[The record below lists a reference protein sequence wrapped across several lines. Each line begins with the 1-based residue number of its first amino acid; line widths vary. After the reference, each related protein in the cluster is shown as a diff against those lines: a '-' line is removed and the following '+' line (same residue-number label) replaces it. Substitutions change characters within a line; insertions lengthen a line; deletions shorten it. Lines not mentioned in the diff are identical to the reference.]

1 MTTTA
6 ISQQQVFALIREL
19 TGTEN
24 IIAVS
29 KFMVKLLGGDITSAY
44 FLSQLIFWSD
54 KTSRPDGFIYK
65 GHTEW
70 TDEIGLNR
78 SSQRRA
84 RAALEKR
91 GLIETKVHRAN
102 GSPTVHYRVCA
113 EALTKS
119 MIRFAETGGSDSDH
133 WLRATNPLAQ
143 GAIPLAAGS
152 QTLTETTTEN
162 TTEYQPKESN
172 PEPPPAPTK
181 KAVTEP
187 TNGKTANPKAMFSAL
202 AKLCG
207 IDLRVLT
214 SAQRGLLNQTESIL
228 RNEARAGPHDLAAF
242 GEWWH
247 TNDWRGKKGD
257 VPRPQQVREEWAK
270 FCGQAKSEPARV
282 RGL

>member
-1 MTTTA
+1 MTILRIKKRDNPFVQIDHRPLTDESLSWKAKGLLAYLLTKPDHWETRVTDLVRRGADGESAVRSGLDELITA
-6 ISQQQVFALIREL
+6 GYIERTQERRSDGTYAPTEYIVHEL
-19 TGTEN
+19 P
-24 IIAVS
+24 
-29 KFMVKLLGGDITSAY
+29 ITSPH
-44 FLSQLIFWSD
+44 SD
-54 KTSRPDGFIYK
+54 YPHADKPHVENHLDSNKYSSNSRY
-65 GHTEW
+65 
-70 TDEIGLNR
+70 
-78 SSQRRA
+78 A
-84 RAALEKR
+84 
-91 GLIETKVHRAN
+91 
-102 GSPTVHYRVCA
+102 
-113 EALTKS
+113 
-119 MIRFAETGGSDSDH
+119 SD
-133 WLRATNPLAQ
+133 
-143 GAIPLAAGS
+143 
-152 QTLTETTTEN
+152 ETTPEEPTP
-162 TTEYQPKESN
+162 QPPSE
-172 PEPPPAPTK
+172 PTK
-181 KAVTEP
+181 KAAPEP